1 MNSRFDQLTKVLLS
15 LSVMLMFTVALV
27 AGQARAKLPAEVSSA
42 RNFGLVTRMSI
53 TLESESLQKID
64 SLLYVVDA
72 ILALP
77 IDIELSLDELT
88 LRTSKVRD
96 AGSDD
101 SSVR

>member
-1 MNSRFDQLTKVLLS
+1 
-15 LSVMLMFTVALV
+15 
-27 AGQARAKLPAEVSSA
+27 
-42 RNFGLVTRMSI
+42 
-53 TLESESLQKID
+53 
-64 SLLYVVDA
+64 LYVVDA